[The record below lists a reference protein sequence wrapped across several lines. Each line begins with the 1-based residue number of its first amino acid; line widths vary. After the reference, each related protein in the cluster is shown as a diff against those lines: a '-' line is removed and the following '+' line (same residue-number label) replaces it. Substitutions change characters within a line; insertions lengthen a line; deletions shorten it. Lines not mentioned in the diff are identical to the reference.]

1 MNTTAHKS
9 MHFTAVALS
18 SAVLALMITSGTPTG
33 ASAGEVEA
41 KTILKGMSDYLAAQ
55 KAISFKYDTNLEVV
69 TKEHQKLLL
78 ASSGKMEVGRP
89 DKISSNPFRRVC
101 QCRDDI

>member
-1 MNTTAHKS
+1 
-9 MHFTAVALS
+9 
-18 SAVLALMITSGTPTG
+18 
-33 ASAGEVEA
+33 
-41 KTILKGMSDYLAAQ
+41 MSDYLAAQ

-89 DKISSNPFRRVC
+89 DKIPRNPLRRVC

>member
-1 MNTTAHKS
+1 MQ
-9 MHFTAVALS
+9 FTATTLS
-18 SAVLALMITSGTPTG
+18 SAVLALIIASGTPMG
-33 ASAGEVEA
+33 ASAGEAEA

-78 ASSGKMEVGRP
+78 ASSGTDGSGQAGQ
-89 DKISSNPFRRVC
+89 DSSNPLRRVC